1 MIRKLLT
8 VFVLPK
14 VIALVTRR
22 LTGRP
27 TTPPRRGY

>member
-8 VFVLPK
+8 VFVLPRL
-14 VIALVTRR
+14 IAFLTRR
-22 LTGRP
+22 VTGRA

>member
-8 VFVLPK
+8 VFVLPR

-22 LTGRP
+22 LTGRAA
-27 TTPPRRGY
+27 TPPRRGY